1 MAEYALMP
9 DVAHGFR
16 GFHHTLDSALAILC
30 DLGVPAARVTLRM
43 AGRGYPTRWVV
54 EQDPAPGTELH
65 PGVSIAL
72 SIAGT
77 GVFQALPVGM
87 WEQGGEAEPG
97 TREIV
102 ELLDDPM
109 QKAGLWLREGARLFD
124 IQPGNPAACSRWIGL
139 FGLNAEDW
147 PEPMWY
153 KLALIMPSLH
163 GMAGKEQGLRFALNF
178 LLDLPLKEIR
188 RSQAFQYFEADAFS
202 RAGVSYSRL
211 GVDAILGARVEDL
224 ARLTLLVG
232 PVELRTYYDF
242 EKPEKRKLIEAV
254 LDLVSPCY
262 QRRTL
267 QWVVLDPSKPPRLGD
282 EVQNGRLG
290 INSYLGQAAAQN
302 GNGRDSAAGR
312 ASGAY
317 AQDRRA

>member
-1 MAEYALMP
+1 
-9 DVAHGFR
+9 
-16 GFHHTLDSALAILC
+16 
-30 DLGVPAARVTLRM
+30 M

-54 EQDPAPGTELH
+54 EQDPAPGAELH

-109 QKAGLWLREGARLFD
+109 QKAALWLREGARLFD
-124 IQPGNPAACSRWIGL
+124 IQPGKAAACARWIGL

-147 PEPMWY
+147 PEEMWY
-153 KLALIMPSLH
+153 RLALILPSLH
-163 GMAGKEQGLRFALNF
+163 DMAGKERGMRFALSF
-178 LLDLPLKEIR
+178 LLDLPLKEILR
-188 RSQAFQYFEADAFS
+188 AQAFQVFDAEACS
-202 RAGVSYSRL
+202 RVGVSLSRL
-211 GVDAILGARVEDL
+211 GVDAILGARVEEL

-242 EKPEKRKLIEAV
+242 TAEEKRRLIEKV
-254 LDLVSPCY
+254 LDLVAPCY
-262 QRRTL
+262 QRRRV

-290 INSYLGQAAAQN
+290 INSYLGGPAAHN
-302 GNGRDSAAGR
+302 GQGGGSATER
-312 ASGAY
+312 ARGVL

>member
-1 MAEYALMP
+1 MGEQARMP
-9 DVAHGFR
+9 DLAHGFQ

-54 EQDPAPGTELH
+54 EQDPEPGAELH

-77 GVFQALPVGM
+77 GAFQALPVGM

-102 ELLDDPM
+102 ELMDDPL
-109 QKAGLWLREGARLFD
+109 QKAALWLREGARLFD
-124 IQPGNPAACSRWIGL
+124 IQPGNLAACARWIGL

-147 PEPMWY
+147 PEAMWY
-153 KLALIMPSLH
+153 RLALILPSLH
-163 GMAGKEQGLRFALNF
+163 DMAGKERGIRFGLSF
-178 LLDLPLKEIR
+178 LLELPLQEIR
-188 RSQAFQYFEADAFS
+188 RMPAFQTIPAEACS
-202 RAGVSYSRL
+202 RAGVNFSRL

-224 ARLTLLVG
+224 ARLTLRVG

-242 EKPEKRKLIEAV
+242 GAEEKRKLMEAV
-254 LDLVSPCY
+254 LDLVAPCY
-262 QRRTL
+262 QRRRL

-290 INSYLGQAAAQN
+290 INSYLGGTAAQN
-302 GNGRDSAAGR
+302 GNG
-312 ASGAY
+312 SGAAERARAAM

>member
-1 MAEYALMP
+1 MGEYARMP
-9 DVAHGFR
+9 ELAHGFQ

-30 DLGVPAARVTLRM
+30 DLGVAAARVTLRM

-54 EQDPAPGTELH
+54 EQDPAPGEELH
-65 PGVSIAL
+65 PGASIRL

-77 GVFQALPVGM
+77 GVFNALPIGM
-87 WEQGGEAEPG
+87 WEQGGEVEPG

-102 ELLDDPM
+102 EVLDDPL

-147 PEPMWY
+147 PEEMWY
-153 KLALIMPSLH
+153 KLALILPSLH
-163 GMAGKEQGLRFALNF
+163 ELAGKERGIRFALNF

-188 RSQAFQYFEADAFS
+188 RSQTFQYFEANAVS
-202 RAGVSYSRL
+202 RTGMCFSRL

-224 ARLTLLVG
+224 ARLTLLTG

-242 EKPEKRKLIEAV
+242 TGDEKRKLLEAV
-254 LDLVSPCY
+254 LDLVCPCY
-262 QRRTL
+262 QRRKL
-267 QWVVLDPSKPPRLGD
+267 QWVVLDPTKPPRLGD
-282 EVQNGRLG
+282 ELQNGRLG
-290 INSYLGQAAAQN
+290 INSYLGGAGAQDGNGSGRAAERAAGAHAQN
-302 GNGRDSAAGR
+302 
-312 ASGAY
+312 
-317 AQDRRA
+317 RRA